1 MSCPSSSNK
10 PPHEPI
16 MVEELL
22 NSFEGKQLSVFFD
35 GTVGGGGHARAILAA
50 HPEITLYIGCDRDP
64 TALEL
69 ARESLAPWKE
79 KVRLVR
85 GNYADLEMHLNALG
99 VEVVNGFF
107 LI

>member
-1 MSCPSSSNK
+1 MNQPSSSNK

-22 NSFEGKQLSVFFD
+22 EALDGKQLSVFFD
-35 GTVGGGGHARAILAA
+35 GTIGGGGHARAILSA

-69 ARESLAPWKE
+69 AKEALAPWKE

-85 GNYADLEMHLNALG
+85 GNYADIDKHLQELG
-99 VEVVNGFF
+99 VEEVNGFF